1 MRYQPAHSYL
11 ALSYAHLGKKEKA
24 IQEFKKVVE
33 INPSTTDAT
42 NAQKWLKRLC
52 EEPTA
57 IGVLSFHFADRF
69 RVWEGFVPYATK
81 NMTYHGLA
89 TEQLIKH
96 LKKSGMYKVID
107 LSDISYS
114 QFKSDYADDPPSSP
128 EIAKLVHIGSKNG
141 AQLLLIP
148 RIDHISVSG
157 EPPYRKGK
165 RVNLGMV
172 YSGEVTMSV
181 AVYSCKSKKLVTT
194 VTKDSSKIPFF
205 YGAASYVGGIQG
217 LFKSC
222 SEDVVKEL
230 LKHVL

>member
-1 MRYQPAHSYL
+1 M
-11 ALSYAHLGKKEKA
+11 
-24 IQEFKKVVE
+24 VE

-42 NAQKWLKRLC
+42 NAQRWLKRLS
-52 EEPTA
+52 EEPTS
-57 IGVLSFHFADRF
+57 IGLLSFHFAKRF
-69 RVWEGFVPYATK
+69 KVWEGFVPYATRTK
-81 NMTYHGLA
+81 TYQGLA
-89 TEQLIKH
+89 TEELLKH
-96 LKKSGMYKVID
+96 LKKSKMYKVVN

-114 QFKSDYADDPPSSP
+114 HFKADYAQEPPSSP
-128 EIAKLVHIGSKNG
+128 ELGKLVHLASKNG

-148 RIDHISVSG
+148 RIDYISVSG

-165 RVNLGMV
+165 VVNLGMV

-181 AVYSCKSKKLVTT
+181 AVYSCKSQKLITT
-194 VTKDSSKIPFF
+194 VTRDSSKIPFL

-222 SEDVVKEL
+222 SEEVVKEL